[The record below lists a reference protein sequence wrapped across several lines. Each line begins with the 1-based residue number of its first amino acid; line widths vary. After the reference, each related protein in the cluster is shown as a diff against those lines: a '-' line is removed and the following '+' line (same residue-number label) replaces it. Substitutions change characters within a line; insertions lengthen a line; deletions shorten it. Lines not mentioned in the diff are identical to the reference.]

1 MEQGESREVTSIIQA
16 GEAGSG
22 PPHKRANMLNV
33 PNANMTQRREN
44 GLYPLSVKN
53 VAIKSPSVPWHHMS
67 SM

>member
-22 PPHKRANMLNV
+22 PPHTRANMLNV
-33 PNANMTQRREN
+33 PNDNMTQRQEN

-53 VAIKSPSVPWHHMS
+53 VAIKSPSVPRHHMS
-67 SM
+67 SV